1 MTYGS
6 PELGR
11 GEVLEHGSTRT
22 GRWLRDRRTG
32 TALWIAVLEGALVV
46 FDVISLSVALIVLD
60 RIPWSLAILV
70 AIVAVAGYFW
80 GRNRLSDTTR
90 QVAWIAAASQAVV
103 IFVPILLT
111 IATVLAFTMLAIIA
125 IVALLVLLG
134 DRR

>member
-11 GEVLEHGSTRT
+11 GEVLEHGTTRS
-22 GRWLRDRRTG
+22 GRWLRERRIRI
-32 TALWIAVLEGALVV
+32 ALWIAVIEG
-46 FDVISLSVALIVLD
+46 ILIVLD
-60 RIPWSLAILV
+60 QIPWSI
-70 AIVAVAGYFW
+70 AIVFAIAAVVGYFW
-80 GRNRLSDTTR
+80 GRDRLSDTTR
-90 QVAWIAAASQAVV
+90 QAGWIVAASQAVV

-111 IATVLAFTMLAIIA
+111 IATILAFTVLAIIA

>member
-11 GEVLEHGSTRT
+11 GEVLEHGTTRG
-22 GRWLRDRRTG
+22 GRWLRERRIRI
-32 TALWIAVLEGALVV
+32 ALWIAVIEG
-46 FDVISLSVALIVLD
+46 ILIVFHQ
-60 RIPWSLAILV
+60 IPWSLAIVV
-70 AIVAVAGYFW
+70 AIAVVAGYFW
-80 GRNRLSDTTR
+80 GRDRLPSDSAR
-90 QVAWIAAASQAVV
+90 PAAWIAAASQAVV

-111 IATVLAFTMLAIIA
+111 IATILAFTVLAIIA